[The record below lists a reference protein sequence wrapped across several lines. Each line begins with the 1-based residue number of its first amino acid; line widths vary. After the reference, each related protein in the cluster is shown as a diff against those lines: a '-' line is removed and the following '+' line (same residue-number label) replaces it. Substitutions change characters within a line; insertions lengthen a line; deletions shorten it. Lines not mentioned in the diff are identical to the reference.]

1 MTDINL
7 MSIFADGSVELGLDF
22 GSKKM
27 DGMAALFQRIVLK
40 FLKSPGADA
49 LRPNDGGGLQGLFLG
64 NTTNTEDLTSDVADI
79 IRRVRDGIILDQ
91 TDENL
96 PDSERLYEL
105 TIRNVSVDHGTST
118 LNISV
123 YYRNALQQ
131 EAVNTLS
138 I

>member
-7 MSIFADGSVELGLDF
+7 MNVFGDGSVEMGLDF
-22 GSKKM
+22 SSGRM
-27 DGMAALFQRIVLK
+27 DGMASLFQRIVLK
-40 FLKSPGADA
+40 FLKTPGSDA
-49 LRPNDGGGLQGLFLG
+49 LRPNDGGGLQELFLG
-64 NTTNTEDLTSDVADI
+64 NTTNTEELTSDIADI
-79 IRRVRDGIILDQ
+79 VRRVRDSIVLDQ

-105 TIRNVSVDHGTST
+105 TVRNVTVDHGTST
-118 LNISV
+118 LNISI